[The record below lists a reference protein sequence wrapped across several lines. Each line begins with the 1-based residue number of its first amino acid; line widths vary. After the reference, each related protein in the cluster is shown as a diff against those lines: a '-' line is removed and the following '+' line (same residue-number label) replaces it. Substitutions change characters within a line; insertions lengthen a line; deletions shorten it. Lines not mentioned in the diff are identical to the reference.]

1 MDQFLAATE
10 STGRKVVMPAG
21 WTRWALVIGIMTL
34 LVLGMNP
41 DGGRH
46 IRVSSLE
53 SNVKLVLAVSL
64 GMVTAGRF
72 MAPRT
77 RQAIKA

>member
-1 MDQFLAATE
+1 MEQFLPETNLTSRKAA
-10 STGRKVVMPAG
+10 MPAG
-21 WTRWALVIGIMTL
+21 WFRGALVIGIMTL

-46 IRVSSLE
+46 IRVSTVE

-72 MAPRT
+72 MTART
-77 RQAIKA
+77 RQTN

>member
-1 MDQFLAATE
+1 MGQFIPEANM
-10 STGRKVVMPAG
+10 TGRKASLPTG
-21 WTRWALVIGIMTL
+21 WLRGALVIGIMTL

-46 IRVSSLE
+46 IRVSTVE

-72 MAPRT
+72 MAART
-77 RQAIKA
+77 RQAH